1 MTAPQDR
8 RMQYQ
13 QIVAK
18 AWANDLYR
26 QRLLRDPK
34 STLRSEGVDVPDDV
48 QVAVLEDTP
57 TLVHFV
63 LPVKPAGGAGQAE
76 DFFIC

>member
-1 MTAPQDR
+1 
-8 RMQYQ
+8 MQYQ

-34 STLRSEGVDVPDDV
+34 GTLRSEGVDVPDGVEV
-48 QVAVLEDTP
+48 QVLEDTAK
-57 TLVHFV
+57 LIHFV
-63 LPVKPAGGAGQAE
+63 LPVKPAGGAGQAD

>member
-34 STLRSEGVDVPDDV
+34 GTLRSEGVDVPDNV
-48 QVAVLEDTP
+48 QITVLEDTA
-57 TLVHFV
+57 TVVHIV
-63 LPVKPAGGAGQAE
+63 LPGKPSGGPGQAE
-76 DFFIC
+76 DIHIC

>member
-1 MTAPQDR
+1 
-8 RMQYQ
+8 MQYQ

-18 AWANDLYR
+18 AWANEVYK

-34 STLRSEGVDVPDDV
+34 GTLRSEGVNLPDDV
-48 QVAVLEDTP
+48 DVKVLEDTP
-57 TLVHFV
+57 KLVHFV
-63 LPVKPAGGAGQAE
+63 VPVKPAGGGGEAE

>member
-1 MTAPQDR
+1 MASPQDR

-18 AWANDLYR
+18 AWANPVYH

-34 STLRSEGVDVPDDV
+34 GTLRSEGVELAEGIEV
-48 QVAVLEDTP
+48 QVLEDTP

-63 LPVKPAGGAGQAE
+63 VPVKPAGGGGDAE

>member
-1 MTAPQDR
+1 MTPQDR

-18 AWANDLYR
+18 AWGNDVYR

-34 STLRSEGVDVPDDV
+34 GTLTSEGVSLPDDV
-48 QVAVLEDTP
+48 EVKVLEDTP
-57 TLVHFV
+57 KLVHFV
-63 LPVKPAGGAGQAE
+63 IPVKPAGGGGEAE